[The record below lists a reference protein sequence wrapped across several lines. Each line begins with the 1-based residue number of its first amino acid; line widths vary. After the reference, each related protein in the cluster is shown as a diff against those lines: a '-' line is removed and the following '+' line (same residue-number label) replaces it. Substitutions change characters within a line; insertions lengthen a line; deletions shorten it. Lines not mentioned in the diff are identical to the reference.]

1 MMKYHQAIVFLHFV
15 LHKNLRLKLLKIK
28 RRLNFSLIIKL
39 WVILKWVTGQNLVG
53 SSFFQ
58 FSEDLMATV

>member
-53 SSFFQ
+53 SSFF
-58 FSEDLMATV
+58 